1 MVRFDPRRKTLREE
15 LADLDIGPVA
25 QEAISELSV
34 LERVS
39 ALSYVCPCLRALVCM
54 HVHVCG
60 VYVCV
65 QSTAA
70 SVLRKKLYC
79 ASQWCKCAV
88 PLSGEDVLCV

>member
-39 ALSYVCPCLRALVCM
+39 ALSYVCPYLRALVCM
-54 HVHVCG
+54 HMRVCG
-60 VYVCV
+60 VCM
-65 QSTAA
+65 
-70 SVLRKKLYC
+70 SVLSLQLLVYSEKIVQC
-79 ASQWCKCAV
+79 
-88 PLSGEDVLCV
+88 LSMV